1 MMELNI
7 PLNSETWYTKIFD
20 PELFFLPF
28 HTVRG
33 KKVAEL
39 DAAEQLK

>member
-1 MMELNI
+1 MNMSLI
-7 PLNSETWYTKIFD
+7 QKHGTQKIFD
-20 PELFFLPF
+20 PELFFGF